1 MPKKQQITGPEN
13 LLMASSPVGKSNHGK
28 TAISDCLHYPVAE
41 KARSPASLAAAREL
55 RAATLLPRRRAV

>member
-41 KARSPASLAAAREL
+41 KA
-55 RAATLLPRRRAV
+55 